1 MRPIKTLAAVAAALL
16 FHTSVQAADEDQIKA
31 RIAKIMPD
39 TPADSIQKTP
49 IQGIYEVTFGPKI
62 VYMSSDGRYLLHASI
77 TDLDTNEDITET
89 NQAKAVNK
97 ALDTL
102 GADKMIT
109 FGDPAKAKHTITVF
123 TDIDCGFCRK
133 MHGEMKGY
141 NEEGI
146 AVRYLFFPR
155 SGVHTPSYDK
165 AVSVWCA
172 KDRNAAMTQA
182 KAGKDVENKKCDSP
196 VIQHMRLGELIGVN
210 GTPAIILPSG
220 ELLPG
225 YVPPKRLSQYIEGKK

>member
-1 MRPIKTLAAVAAALL
+1 MHPMKTLAAAAAFVLA
-16 FHTSVQAADEDQIKA
+16 TSVWADETDQIKA

-49 IQGIYEVTFGPKI
+49 LQGIYEVTFGPKI
-62 VYMSSDGRYLLHASI
+62 IYMSADGRYLLHASI
-77 TDLDTNEDITET
+77 TDLDTDKDLTEAS
-89 NQAKAVNK
+89 QSKAIK
-97 ALDTL
+97 TALDKL
-102 GADKMIT
+102 GEDKMLV

-133 MHGEMKGY
+133 LHGEMKGY
-141 NEEGI
+141 NDEGI

-172 KDRNAAMTQA
+172 SDRNAAMTRS
-182 KAGKDVENKKCDSP
+182 KSGKDVEAKKCDNP
-196 VIQHMRLGELIGVN
+196 VIEHMRLGELIGVN

-225 YVPPKRLSQYIEGKK
+225 YVPPKRLLQYIEGKK